1 VVDGGGDRRSTV
13 IACLAMAGAA
23 VGLIFA
29 TSAARAGPLP
39 APSPDTSTL
48 IVKVAGLRNA
58 RGKIDALLFRSADGF
73 PDKDSRATASE
84 AVPIDPKTLTAEV
97 TFPNV
102 PRGPAAVTVL
112 HDENMNEK
120 LDTNILGIPR
130 EGYGASNNPKKRYR
144 APTFAEAQFVVS
156 QATQTIHIN
165 VIYW

>member
-1 VVDGGGDRRSTV
+1 
-13 IACLAMAGAA
+13 M
-23 VGLIFA
+23 
-29 TSAARAGPLP
+29 
-39 APSPDTSTL
+39 
-48 IVKVAGLRNA
+48 KVAGLRNA